1 MVCLC
6 GELGGDVGREGCEKR
21 GEEAE
26 EEESVSQT
34 VQQIVTKVTPKQTNQ
49 PRVLPLISSLH
60 NADKTTAGPPI
71 WNIMTTFYFQTY
83 FNHV

>member
-6 GELGGDVGREGCEKR
+6 GELGGDVGREGCEER
-21 GEEAE
+21 EAGKARRR
-26 EEESVSQT
+26 SQSLK
-34 VQQIVTKVTPKQTNQ
+34 QYRQIVTKVMPKQTNQ

-71 WNIMTTFYFQTY
+71 WLEP
-83 FNHV
+83 